1 MSALRLPALAAG
13 AAAALLAVPGHG
25 AERAV
30 RTPVKDSTALVVV
43 LVVDQMRGDYLER
56 FGGGF
61 TGGLR
66 RLAQGGAVFSRAYQD
81 HGLTETA
88 PGHATIMSGR
98 HPSST
103 GIVRNAEGVED
114 TGAEALDGG
123 SGSSPDRFAGT
134 TLYDWIRAR
143 NDSARIL
150 SVSRKDRSAILL
162 VGRAAAPVFWYDRG
176 RFSTSRYYADSLP
189 DWITWFNNETPY
201 DWPPWGLLLDPSR
214 YPEPDSQP
222 WEQRG
227 RNVVMPHR
235 VAVRGGV
242 ALAETPYMDSLT
254 LALALR
260 GTRELNLGHGSGPDM
275 LTIGLSSGDGVGH
288 GWGPDSRELRDYYY
302 RLDRYLGAFLDSLA
316 RLADPA
322 RTLVV
327 LTADHGVT
335 SYPEW
340 SRAHGQRNAAY
351 VVPDTVIRAWEA
363 RLDTVAGDRSW
374 VLYRTNG
381 LVAVDRQ
388 GLTAAGLDADSA
400 CEALAAAL
408 RRVPGVARVD
418 TRSSIARA
426 DTARDVIARRWRH
439 ALPEHVQVGALISLR
454 PGMVFG
460 AYNGHAKHGQNAD
473 QDAHVTLLLYGAPF
487 RAGEYRQRA
496 STVDIAPTLAAV
508 LGIDPLERVDGRVL
522 TEALVTPNMRST
534 DGRP

>member
-1 MSALRLPALAAG
+1 MSALRLPVFAAT
-13 AAAALLAVPGHG
+13 AAAALLAGPGPG
-25 AERAV
+25 TERAP
-30 RTPVKDSTALVVV
+30 RATVKDSTALVVV

-56 FGGGF
+56 FGAGF

-66 RLAQGGAVFSRAYQD
+66 RLARQGAVFTRAYQD

-114 TGAEALDGG
+114 TGAEGLDGG
-123 SGSSPDRFAGT
+123 AGSSPDRFVGT
-134 TLYDWIRAR
+134 TLYDWIKAR
-143 NDSARIL
+143 NSQARVL

-162 VGRAAAPVFWYDRG
+162 VGRSTAPVFWYERG
-176 RFSTSRYYADSLP
+176 RFNTSRYYADSLP
-189 DWITWFNNETPY
+189 AWVTWFNNEMPY
-201 DWPPWGLLLDPSR
+201 DWPPWGLLLEPR
-214 YPEPDSQP
+214 EYPEPDSQP

-227 RNVVMPHR
+227 RNFAMPYR

-254 LALALR
+254 LAFALR
-260 GTRELNLGHGSGPDM
+260 GARELGVGRGPGPDM

-302 RLDRYLGAFLDSLA
+302 RLDRYVGAFLDSLGA
-316 RLADPA
+316 LVDPA
-322 RTLVV
+322 RTVVV

-335 SYPEW
+335 PYPEW
-340 SRAHGQRNAAY
+340 SRQHGDGNANY
-351 VVPDTVIRAWEA
+351 VVPDTVIRAWDA

-374 VLYRTNG
+374 VLYRTGG
-381 LVAVDRQ
+381 LVAVDRAA
-388 GLTAAGLDADSA
+388 LAAAGLDADSA
-400 CEALAAAL
+400 CDRLVAAL

-418 TRSSIARA
+418 TRRTIERA
-426 DTARDVIARRWRH
+426 DTTRDVIARRWRH

-460 AYNGHAKHGQNAD
+460 PHNGHAKHGQNAD
-473 QDAHVTLLLYGAPF
+473 LDAHVTLLLYGAPF
-487 RAGEYRQRA
+487 RAGQYRQRA
-496 STVDIAPTLAAV
+496 STVDLAPTLAEV
-508 LGIDPLERVDGRVL
+508 LGVTPLERVDGRVL
-522 TEALVTPNMRST
+522 REALEAPNVRSS